1 MAELR
6 EFENQ
11 ACLGCGHTA
20 FVTLV
25 ALRAR
30 PGGGA
35 VPSPLG
41 YQCANCH
48 QQVDLGA
55 MQRAA
60 LLRQRQREIA
70 SLQAEMEGL
79 APAEPPQS
87 VPTEP

>member
-11 ACLGCGHTA
+11 ACLSCGHTA

-35 VPSPLG
+35 VPSPVG
-41 YQCANCH
+41 YQCAQCH
-48 QQVDLGA
+48 GTVDLGA

-70 SLQAEMEGL
+70 SIEAEMEGL
-79 APAEPPQS
+79 RPAETPVPQ
-87 VPTEP
+87 T